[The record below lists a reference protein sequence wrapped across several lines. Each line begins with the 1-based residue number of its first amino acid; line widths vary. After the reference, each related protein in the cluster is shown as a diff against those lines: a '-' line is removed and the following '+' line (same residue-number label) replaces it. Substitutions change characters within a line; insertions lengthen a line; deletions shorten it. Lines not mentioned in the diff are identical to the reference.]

1 MNINSKDKA
10 KKKVYKKFNT
20 NDNDGK
26 TFSKNFQM
34 QINISSADNN
44 ELNKLDKKFFSD
56 KTLHNE
62 NLIKSK
68 LFEQKSEIKDK
79 NIGDKGIKV
88 TWKKS
93 NTKEGRN
100 IIIDFILSYSVI
112 GNKHKM
118 KKDIIFK

>member
-1 MNINSKDKA
+1 MNIKSKDKT

-26 TFSKNFQM
+26 TFSKNIQM

-44 ELNKLDKKFFSD
+44 ELNKLEKKFFSD

-68 LFEQKSEIKDK
+68 LFEKKSEINENKIK
-79 NIGDKGIKV
+79 EEEKQNID
-88 TWKKS
+88 
-93 NTKEGRN
+93 
-100 IIIDFILSYSVI
+100 D
-112 GNKHKM
+112 
-118 KKDIIFK
+118 KKDE